1 MKNILQL
8 LLLLMLS
15 IHVVAQETGND
26 SYTIQRL
33 IIYNDK
39 GEVLL
44 EKNNFG
50 WMTPALRHNSKVS
63 INQGLTDL
71 AAEFGVVISKPK
83 LSGLF
88 MFISDYK
95 PISQFRQH
103 YSTQYHGGSLI
114 VPENRLDAQWVSINL
129 AIQLMSLPETKAP
142 LVIKDMTQQILNYP
156 EIIWGGT
163 FLLSKNNEKITHEIL
178 EGYYPIR

>member
-1 MKNILQL
+1 MKNILHL
-8 LLLLMLS
+8 LLLLLLS
-15 IHVVAQETGND
+15 LHAAAQETGND

-33 IIYNDK
+33 IIFNEK

-71 AAEFGVVISKPK
+71 AAEFGVQISRPE
-83 LSGLF
+83 LSGIF

-103 YSTQYHGGSLI
+103 YSAKLNGGALSI
-114 VPENRLDAQWVSINL
+114 PENRLDVQWVSTGR
-129 AIQLMSLPETKAP
+129 AIELMSLPETKAP
-142 LVIKDMTQQILNYP
+142 LAIRDMTQQILNYP

-163 FLLSKNNEKITHEIL
+163 YLLSKENEKITYKTT